1 MGGRKMGLKSK
12 LSSQM
17 EDYLETIYHLCQ
29 HEGVARVKGIAG
41 RLGVT
46 TPSVVGA
53 IKNLKRRKLVSQ
65 ELYGYVRL
73 TEEGEEIAEKV
84 IHRHEVLTSF
94 FEKFLGLDFEAA
106 SRDACRIEHAVS
118 SETVQRLRSI
128 AEFIER
134 EPQVNQ
140 DWMKKF
146 RQFCSDFEVR
156 VRE

>member
-1 MGGRKMGLKSK
+1 MSLTCK

-29 HEGVARVKGIAG
+29 GEGVARVKTIAA
-41 RLGVT
+41 RQGVT

-53 IKNLKRRKLVSQ
+53 IKNLKRRKLVRQ

-73 TEEGEEIAEKV
+73 TDEGEKIAEKV
-84 IHRHEVLTSF
+84 IQCHELLTHF
-94 FEKFLGLDFEAA
+94 FEKFLGLDSETA

-118 SETVQRLRSI
+118 PETVQRLRSI

-134 EPQVNQ
+134 EPQINRE
-140 DWMKKF
+140 WMNKF
-146 RQFCSDFEVR
+146 RQFYSGCES
-156 VRE
+156 REQE

>member
-1 MGGRKMGLKSK
+1 MGPKSK

-17 EDYLETIYHLCQ
+17 EDYLETIYHLC
-29 HEGVARVKGIAG
+29 ERDGVARVKSIAG
-41 RLGVT
+41 TLGVT

-73 TEEGEEIAEKV
+73 TVEGEEIAQKV
-84 IHRHEVLTSF
+84 IHRHEILTSF

-106 SRDACRIEHAVS
+106 SRDACRIEHTVS
-118 SETVQRLRSI
+118 SETVQRLRSV

-134 EPQVNQ
+134 EPEVNH

-146 RQFCSDFEVR
+146 RQFCSEFETGVHK
-156 VRE
+156 

>member
-1 MGGRKMGLKSK
+1 MGPKST

-17 EDYLETIYHLCQ
+17 EDYLETIYHLCRRD
-29 HEGVARVKGIAG
+29 GVARVKSIAG

-73 TEEGEEIAEKV
+73 TDEGEEIAKKV

-106 SRDACRIEHAVS
+106 SRDACRIEHTVS
-118 SETVQRLRSI
+118 SETVQRLGAI

-134 EPQVNQ
+134 EPQVNR

-146 RQFCSDFEVR
+146 RQFCSEFEMR
-156 VRE
+156 VGR